1 MSVLSN
7 RDLEFFDENGY
18 VIARQ
23 AVSREQ
29 AEETARAICAFAQK
43 DPDDPGTWY
52 AEPPPGPAGPDGPGV
67 PARKGTIM
75 IEIYHHQTLWNN
87 RTAPRVHR
95 AFSQIFGSEKLWVSH
110 DRASINPPSRD
121 PGEQENGLHWDADL
135 EDRPVAFGVQGV
147 LYLNDTPAKQGAFV
161 CVPGFHR
168 KLEDWLE
175 RLPPGSRTYEGDD
188 PPRRIGAEAGDLI
201 IWRTALPHSAGINRG
216 VRPRV
221 AQYIAMEPARDD
233 DKEASRI
240 CKDFWRRRLT
250 GRYALGGRYRK
261 GREHHE
267 SPTAE
272 LTPLGRK
279 LAGVDPWD

>member
-1 MSVLSN
+1 MSVLSA

-18 VIARQ
+18 VIVRQ

-29 AEETARAICAFAQK
+29 AEETARAMWAFARK
-43 DPDDPGTWY
+43 DPDDPESWY
-52 AEPPPGPAGPDGPGV
+52 AEPPPGPAGSDGPGV

-75 IEIYHHQTLWNN
+75 IEVYHLQTQWNN

-95 AFSQIFGSEKLWVSH
+95 AFSQVLGSEKLWVSH

-121 PGEQENGLHWDADL
+121 PDEQENGLHWDADL
-135 EDRPVAFGVQGV
+135 EHRPVSFGVQGI
-147 LYLNDTPAKQGAFV
+147 LYLNDTPPEQGAFV
-161 CVPGFHR
+161 CVPGFHK
-168 KLEDWLE
+168 KLEDWLD
-175 RLPPGSRTYEGDD
+175 RLPRGMRTYEGDD
-188 PPRRIGAEAGDLI
+188 PPRRIGAGAGDLI

-216 VRPRV
+216 ARPRV

-233 DKEASRI
+233 DQEARRV
-240 CKDFWRRRLT
+240 CVDFWRHRLT
-250 GRYALGGRYRK
+250 GKFALGGRYRK

-279 LAGVDPWD
+279 LAGVDAWE